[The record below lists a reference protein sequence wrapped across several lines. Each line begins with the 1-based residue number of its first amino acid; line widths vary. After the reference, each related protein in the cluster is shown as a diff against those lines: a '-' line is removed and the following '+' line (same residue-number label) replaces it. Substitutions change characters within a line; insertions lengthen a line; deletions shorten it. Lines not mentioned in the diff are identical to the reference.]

1 MRKPIRCLMLICFGL
16 LSQPV
21 FSQSDFNSSPSNI
34 WGSLGVGL
42 MSVHTDES
50 FDEEHQNDSVGVFTQ
65 YLQGGYSIWNTL
77 DIALQVRRW
86 GADSDTEDEYED
98 DGGEDFRGM
107 SLGARSYLRLPT
119 PYVQPYVFVGRYGW
133 IASFS
138 NVGASHNRSGWTDER
153 GIGLLFGLSNEDETL
168 QLGLEY
174 QQTEFDGLSSFY
186 LAGVLRIGN
195 F

>member
-1 MRKPIRCLMLICFGL
+1 MRKPVSCLILICFGL

-42 MSVHTDES
+42 MSVQTDES
-50 FDEEHQNDSVGVFTQ
+50 FDEQHQNDSVGVFTQ
-65 YLQGGYSIWNTL
+65 YLQGGYSVWNTL
-77 DIALQVRRW
+77 DISVQVRRW
-86 GADSDTEDEYED
+86 GAGSDEEDEYE
-98 DGGEDFRGM
+98 GVGSPDFWGR
-107 SLGARSYLRLPT
+107 SLGARSYLRLST
-119 PYVQPYVFVGRYGW
+119 PYVLPFVFVGRHGW
-133 IASFS
+133 TGKFS
-138 NVGASHNRSGWTDER
+138 NVGASYNRSGWTDER
-153 GIGLLFGLSNEDETL
+153 GIGLLLGFSTEEESL

-186 LAGVLRIGN
+186 LAGVLRVGN